1 MLYTIK
7 QLKKVFEM
15 MLSNTLLSSNK
26 SEAYQAVDEANKSD
40 SSISKKE
47 LDELKVKYESKDLA
61 KALDSYSRDF
71 WIAANKEVS
80 DAIYDLI
87 AEHKNKVEKVTS
99 KTIENKSELKLETKD
114 IVKKYRINKW
124 WENIFKYW

>member
-71 WIAANKEVS
+71 
-80 DAIYDLI
+80 
-87 AEHKNKVEKVTS
+87 
-99 KTIENKSELKLETKD
+99 
-114 IVKKYRINKW
+114 
-124 WENIFKYW
+124 